1 MKGYEDLVPAKTAQ
15 PTQSSGYGD
24 LVPSNKPPVSDRAAF
39 GVYPKPGLEPKKD
52 EKDFLGEA
60 GDVAKAGGYGAA
72 AGYFMPEIMTVGGLA
87 AGAFPPTAPLSPFL
101 LAGGQLARGGR
112 LASALAGGLSAA
124 TGKAAGKVVPE
135 PEKVEVDIPGIQLTR
150 KQLAETAGEFAG
162 PGALKAGEVAAR
174 GVPIVGSAI
183 RSLERFGNMGRAEYA
198 DAAARELAL
207 IAKPGLRER
216 FAGSAVPVTEIKAYR
231 DIYDALAGLDS
242 AKRREGE
249 MALEGA
255 KTKAQKVISHYS
267 EQARRV
273 QQFDVAEAQRLREKG
288 NTDAQQLIDDAISQ
302 VEKKF
307 GIVRKAESAGQKAV
321 ASGQEALASV
331 GNAQRS
337 RYDIGA
343 ALQNKV
349 KATDDAQVKALQE
362 AFGNDKK
369 IRDEIVAKQ
378 EAAGIFPE
386 NTEAF
391 KNTLAFLNDKL
402 VKGRQ
407 PAERVKIDVTEQGVK
422 NAYERVREAMLNKR
436 VMMEGTDAEIAQ
448 QVAAIEKAGG
458 RVQKGTNPATGE
470 PAYYRVY
477 KTSFEA
483 LDPVRRKLGE
493 AFDGTPV
500 EGFEGLLKDQAKDL
514 YGRIRSI
521 QVEYAGGKDGPQ
533 DLLLRNY
540 SEGKDILNALRIPA
554 GRKMIGADKLNPEYL
569 TQDPSEI
576 PAAFF
581 RTKKGVQDLLQITKD
596 PALVEGAASDYLA
609 RKLSGKNTKE
619 INDFLKDNK
628 EWIDLFPGLSGRV
641 KSAVSALERGE
652 SVGPKTGK
660 LAEAL
665 RTEIKNLPIA
675 AEQQAGKVRT
685 EAEKEAAARAQA
697 GFKRAADIRET
708 GKKMAATV
716 TPEQAKIESILGKGD
731 PTVEIEKLISSGET
745 TKLRDA
751 APFIKSNPQLLD
763 SFNRALDI
771 TLSRMNPKN
780 VLDDYERII
789 KPALLNTGLISS
801 QKAAELSQRIRTVQ
815 MTLEPSAA
823 AQTARWII
831 KTGISGE
838 AGTRLTD

>member
-1 MKGYEDLVPAKTAQ
+1 MKGYEDLVPAKPAR

-24 LVPSNKPPVSDRAAF
+24 LVPTAKTPSVEKQAA
-39 GVYPKPGLEPKKD
+39 PKN
-52 EKDFLGEA
+52 EKDFLGEV
-60 GDVAKAGGYGAA
+60 GDVFKSGGIGAT
-72 AGYFMPEIMTVGGLA
+72 AGYLMPEIMTAGGLA
-87 AGAFPPTAPLSPFL
+87 AGAIPGGQVLSPFL

-162 PGALKAGEVAAR
+162 PGALKGVEAAAR
-174 GVPIVGSAI
+174 GTPIVGSAV
-183 RSLERFGNMGRAEYA
+183 RSLERFANMGRAEYA

-231 DIYDALAGLDS
+231 DIYDSLAGLDS

-288 NTDAQQLIDDAISQ
+288 NTDAQKLIDDAISQ

-307 GIVRKAESAGQKAV
+307 GIVRKAEAAGEKAV
-321 ASGQEALASV
+321 RGGQEALASV

-337 RYDIGA
+337 RYDIGSS
-343 ALQNKV
+343 LQNKV
-349 KATDDAQVKALQE
+349 KATDDAQVIALQD
-362 AFGNDKK
+362 AFNNDKK
-369 IRDEIVAKQ
+369 LRDEIVARQ
-378 EAAGIFPE
+378 EATGVFPE

-391 KNTLAFLNDKL
+391 KSTLAFLNDKL

-436 VMMEGTDAEIAQ
+436 VMMEGTEAEVAQ
-448 QVAAIEKAGG
+448 QVAAIQQAGG
-458 RVQKGTNPATGE
+458 KVQKGTNPATGE

-493 AFDGTPV
+493 AFDGKPV

-514 YGRIRSI
+514 YGRIRAI

-533 DLLLRNY
+533 DMLLRNY

-619 INDFLKDNK
+619 ITDFLKDNK

-652 SVGPKTGK
+652 SVVPKTGK

-675 AEQQAGKVRT
+675 AQQQAGKVRS

-708 GKKMAATV
+708 GKKMAATA

-789 KPALLNTGLISS
+789 KPALLNTGLVST

-838 AGTRLTD
+838 VGTRLTE

>member
-1 MKGYEDLVPAKTAQ
+1 MKLSEVSTAEPKKLKLSDIQSEAPA
-15 PTQSSGYGD
+15 
-24 LVPSNKPPVSDRAAF
+24 SDKAAF
-39 GVYPKPGLEPKKD
+39 GVFPKPGMEPETDPNKKT
-52 EKDFLGEA
+52 FLSEA
-60 GDVAKAGGYGAA
+60 GDVAKAGGIGAL
-72 AGYFMPEIMTVGGLA
+72 AGYFTPELMTAGGLA

-101 LAGGQLARGGR
+101 LAGGQLARGAR
-112 LASALAGGLSAA
+112 LAGAA
-124 TGKAAGKVVPE
+124 TGGLAGVGGSTLGKVVPE

-162 PGALKAGEVAAR
+162 PGALKGAEFAAR
-174 GVPIVGSAI
+174 GSPIVGSAI

-231 DIYDALAGLDS
+231 DIYDSLAGLDS

-255 KTKAQKVISHYS
+255 KTKAQKVISYYS

-273 QQFDVAEAQRLREKG
+273 QQLDVAEAQRLREKG
-288 NTDAQQLIDDAISQ
+288 NTDAQQVIDDAISQ
-302 VEKKF
+302 VEQRF
-307 GIVRKAESAGQKAV
+307 GIVRKAEAAGKKAVEGGQK
-321 ASGQEALASV
+321 ALASV

-337 RYDIGA
+337 RYDIGT

-349 KATDDAQVKALQE
+349 KATDDVQVKALKD
-362 AFGNDKK
+362 AFDADQKARNK
-369 IRDEIVAKQ
+369 IVAER

-386 NTEAF
+386 NTEAY

-422 NAYERVREAMLNKR
+422 SAYERVRDAMLNKR
-436 VMMEGTDAEIAQ
+436 VMMEGTEAEVAQ
-448 QVAAIEKAGG
+448 QVAAVQQAGG
-458 RVQKGTNPATGE
+458 KVQKGTNPATGE

-493 AFDGTPV
+493 AFDGKPV

-514 YGRIRSI
+514 YGRIRAI

-533 DLLLRNY
+533 DMLLRNY

-554 GRKMIGADKLNPEYL
+554 GRKVIGADKLNPEYL

-596 PALVEGAASDYLA
+596 PALVEGSASDYLA

-619 INDFLKDNK
+619 ITDFLKDNK

-652 SVGPKTGK
+652 SIGPKTGK
-660 LAEAL
+660 LAESL

-675 AEQQAGKVRT
+675 AQQQAGKVRT
-685 EAEKEAAARAQA
+685 EAEKEGTARAQA

-716 TPEQAKIESILGKGD
+716 TPEQVKIESILGKGD

-745 TKLRDA
+745 VKLRDA
-751 APFIKSNPQLLD
+751 APFIKGNPQLMD

-780 VLDDYERII
+780 VADDFERII
-789 KPALLNTGLISS
+789 KPALLNTGLISTK
-801 QKAAELSQRIRTVQ
+801 KAAELSQRIRTVQ

-823 AQTARWII
+823 AQTVRWII
-831 KTGISGE
+831 KTGIAGE
-838 AGTRLTD
+838 AGTRLTKE

>member
-207 IAKPGLRER
+207 IAKPRLRER

-307 GIVRKAESAGQKAV
+307 GIVRKAEAAGQKAV
-321 ASGQEALASV
+321 KGGEEAIASV

-386 NTEAF
+386 NTESF

-493 AFDGTPV
+493 AFDGKPV

>member
-1 MKGYEDLVPAKTAQ
+1 MKGYEDLVPAKPAQ

-24 LVPSNKPPVSDRAAF
+24 LVPSNNPPAADKAAF
-39 GVYPKPGLEPKKD
+39 GVYPKPGLEPKKN
-52 EKDFLGEA
+52 EKDFLSEA

-231 DIYDALAGLDS
+231 DIYDSLAGLDS

-307 GIVRKAESAGQKAV
+307 GIVRKAEAAGQKAV
-321 ASGQEALASV
+321 ASGQESLAAI

-349 KATDDAQVKALQE
+349 KATDDAQVIALQD
-362 AFGNDKK
+362 AFNNDKK
-369 IRDEIVAKQ
+369 LRDEIVARQ
-378 EAAGIFPE
+378 EATGIFPE

-391 KNTLAFLNDKL
+391 QKTIQFLNDKL

-436 VMMEGTDAEIAQ
+436 VMMDGTEAEVAQ
-448 QVAAIEKAGG
+448 QVAAIQKAGG
-458 RVQKGTNPATGE
+458 KVQKGINPATGE

-493 AFDGTPV
+493 AFDGKPV

-554 GRKMIGADKLNPEYL
+554 GRKVIGADKLNPEYL

-596 PALVEGAASDYLA
+596 PSLVEGAASDYLA
-609 RKLSGKNTKE
+609 RKLSNKNTKE

-685 EAEKEAAARAQA
+685 EAEKEAAARAQS

-789 KPALLNTGLISS
+789 KPALLNTGLVSS

>member
-1 MKGYEDLVPAKTAQ
+1 MKGYEDLVPAKPAQ

-24 LVPSNKPPVSDRAAF
+24 LVPTAKTPSVEKQAA
-39 GVYPKPGLEPKKD
+39 PKN
-52 EKDFLGEA
+52 EKDFLGEV
-60 GDVAKAGGYGAA
+60 GDVFKSGGYGAA
-72 AGYFMPEIMTVGGLA
+72 AGYLMPEIMTVGGLA

-150 KQLAETAGEFAG
+150 KQLAETVGEFAG

-174 GVPIVGSAI
+174 GIPIVGSAI

-231 DIYDALAGLDS
+231 DIYDSLAGLDS

-307 GIVRKAESAGQKAV
+307 GLVRKAEAAGEKAV
-321 ASGQEALASV
+321 KGGQEALSSI

-337 RYDIGA
+337 RYDIGSS
-343 ALQNKV
+343 LQNKV
-349 KATDDAQVKALQE
+349 KATDDAQVIALQD
-362 AFGNDKK
+362 AFNNDKK
-369 IRDEIVAKQ
+369 LRDEIVASQ
-378 EAAGIFPE
+378 EATGVFPE

-493 AFDGTPV
+493 AFDGKPV

-514 YGRIRSI
+514 YGRIRAI

-533 DLLLRNY
+533 DMLLRNY

-641 KSAVSALERGE
+641 KSAVSALERAE

-675 AEQQAGKVRT
+675 AQQQAGKVRS

-708 GKKMAATV
+708 GKKMAATA

-789 KPALLNTGLISS
+789 KPALLNTGLVSTK
-801 QKAAELSQRIRTVQ
+801 KAAELSQRIRTVQ

>member
-1 MKGYEDLVPAKTAQ
+1 MAGRNLLGEAP
-15 PTQSSGYGD
+15 PTGGRNLLGD
-24 LVPSNKPPVSDRAAF
+24 VSAPTPDKAAF
-39 GVYPKPGLEPKKD
+39 GVYPKPGMEPETDPTRKKT
-52 EKDFLGEA
+52 FLSDV
-60 GDVAKAGGYGAA
+60 GDVAKAGGVG
-72 AGYFMPEIMTVGGLA
+72 IVGGLLMPELLTG
-87 AGAFPPTAPLSPFL
+87 AGLVSAGIPGGQALSPFL
-101 LAGGQLARGGR
+101 LAGGQIARGAR
-112 LASALAGGLSAA
+112 LASGVTGGLSAA
-124 TGKAAGKVVPE
+124 TGKAAGKFVPE

-162 PGALKAGEVAAR
+162 PGALKGAELAAR
-174 GVPIVGSAI
+174 GSPIVGSAI
-183 RSLERFGNMGRAEYA
+183 RSLERFGSMGRTEYA

-231 DIYDALAGLDS
+231 DIYDSLAGLDS

-288 NTDAQQLIDDAISQ
+288 NTDAQKLIDDAISQ

-307 GIVRKAESAGQKAV
+307 GIVRKAEAAGEKAV
-321 ASGQEALASV
+321 RGGQEALASV

-337 RYDIGA
+337 RYDIGSS
-343 ALQNKV
+343 LQNKV
-349 KATDDAQVKALQE
+349 KATDDAQVIALQD
-362 AFGNDKK
+362 AFNNDKK
-369 IRDEIVAKQ
+369 LRDEIVARQ
-378 EAAGIFPE
+378 EATGVFPE

-391 KNTLAFLNDKL
+391 KSTLAFLNDKL

-436 VMMEGTDAEIAQ
+436 VMMEGTEAEVAQ
-448 QVAAIEKAGG
+448 QVAAIQQAGG
-458 RVQKGTNPATGE
+458 KVQKGTNPATGE

-493 AFDGTPV
+493 AFDGKPV

-514 YGRIRSI
+514 YGRIRAI

-533 DLLLRNY
+533 DMLLRNY

-554 GRKMIGADKLNPEYL
+554 GRKVIGADKLNPEYL

-652 SVGPKTGK
+652 SVGPKTGN

-675 AEQQAGKVRT
+675 AQQQAGKVRT

-708 GKKMAATV
+708 GKKMAATA

-789 KPALLNTGLISS
+789 KPALLNTGLVSTK
-801 QKAAELSQRIRTVQ
+801 KAAELSQRIRTVQ

-838 AGTRLTD
+838 VGTRLTE

>member
-1 MKGYEDLVPAKTAQ
+1 MKGYEDLVPAKPAQ

-24 LVPSNKPPVSDRAAF
+24 LVPSAKTP
-39 GVYPKPGLEPKKD
+39 GVEKQSAQKN
-52 EKDFLGEA
+52 EKDFLSEV
-60 GDVAKAGGYGAA
+60 GDVAKSGGYGAA
-72 AGYFMPEIMTVGGLA
+72 AGYLMPEIMTGAGLA
-87 AGAFPPTAPLSPFL
+87 AGVFPPTAPLSPFL

-124 TGKAAGKVVPE
+124 TGKVAGKVVPE

-162 PGALKAGEVAAR
+162 PGALKGAEFAAR
-174 GVPIVGSAI
+174 GTPIVGSAI

-216 FAGSAVPVTEIKAYR
+216 FAGTAVPITEIKAYR
-231 DIYDALAGLDS
+231 DVYDSLAGLDS
-242 AKRREGE
+242 AKRRQGE

-255 KTKAQKVISHYS
+255 KTKAQKIISHYS

-288 NTDAQQLIDDAISQ
+288 NTDAKKVIDDAVGE

-307 GIVRKAESAGQKAV
+307 GIVRKAEAAGEKAV
-321 ASGQEALASV
+321 KGGQEAFASI

-337 RYDIGA
+337 RYDIGS

-349 KATDDAQVKALQE
+349 KATDDAQVKALDE
-362 AFGNDKK
+362 AFRNDKTL
-369 IRDEIVAKQ
+369 RDEIVAAQ

-386 NTEAF
+386 NTQAF
-391 KNTLAFLNDKL
+391 KKTLAFLNDKL
-402 VKGRQ
+402 VKGKQ
-407 PAERVKIDVTEQGVK
+407 PAERVKVDVTEQGVK

-458 RVQKGTNPATGE
+458 KVQRGTNPATGE

-493 AFDGTPV
+493 AFDGKPV

-533 DLLLRNY
+533 DMLLRNY

-641 KSAVSALERGE
+641 KNAMSALERAE
-652 SVGPKTGK
+652 SVGSKTGK

-665 RTEIKNLPIA
+665 RTEIKTLPITAQDKA
-675 AEQQAGKVRT
+675 AKVQT
-685 EAEKEAAARAQA
+685 EAEKEATARAQA
-697 GFKRAADIRET
+697 GFKRAADIRAT
-708 GKKMAATV
+708 GKKMAATA

-731 PTVEIEKLISSGET
+731 PTVEIEKLITSGET
-745 TKLRDA
+745 TKLREA
-751 APFIKSNPQLLD
+751 APFLKSNPQLMD

-771 TLSRMNPKN
+771 TLSRMNPQN
-780 VLDDYERII
+780 VTDDFERII
-789 KPALLNTGLISS
+789 KPALLNTGLITSK
-801 QKAAELSQRIRTVQ
+801 KAAELSQRIRTVQ
-815 MTLEPSAA
+815 MTLEPSTA

-838 AGTRLTD
+838 VGTRLTD

>member
-1 MKGYEDLVPAKTAQ
+1 MKGYEDLVPAKPAQ
-15 PTQSSGYGD
+15 PTKSSGYGD
-24 LVPSNKPPVSDRAAF
+24 LVPAAKTPN
-39 GVYPKPGLEPKKD
+39 VEKQTAPKN
-52 EKDFLGEA
+52 EKDFLGEV
-60 GDVAKAGGYGAA
+60 GDVFKSGGAGAA
-72 AGYFMPEIMTVGGLA
+72 AGYFMPEIMTAGGLA

-216 FAGSAVPVTEIKAYR
+216 FAGTAVPVTEIKAYR

-288 NTDAQQLIDDAISQ
+288 NTDAQKLIDDAISQ

-307 GIVRKAESAGQKAV
+307 GIVRKAEAAGQKAV
-321 ASGQEALASV
+321 KGGEEALAAI

-349 KATDDAQVKALQE
+349 KATDDAQVKALQD

-391 KNTLAFLNDKL
+391 KKTLAFLNDKL

-458 RVQKGTNPATGE
+458 KVQKGTNPATGE

-493 AFDGTPV
+493 AFDGKPV

-533 DLLLRNY
+533 DMLLRNY

-554 GRKMIGADKLNPEYL
+554 GRKVIGADKLNPEYL

-641 KSAVSALERGE
+641 KNAVSALERGE

-685 EAEKEAAARAQA
+685 EAEKEATARAQA

-789 KPALLNTGLISS
+789 KPALLNTGLVSS

-831 KTGISGE
+831 KTGIAGE
-838 AGTRLTD
+838 TGTRLTD